1 MLPKQAQNFSLNDDP
16 RALHLHR
23 AGNALVDV
31 HVTADAT
38 WRDAGGQA
46 ADRSAGNRDG
56 KLVVGMPCHRA
67 ARRLPRRN
75 SGRVFGPTAFRMAQ
89 P

>member
-16 RALHLHR
+16 GALHLHR

-31 HVTADAT
+31 HVTANAT
-38 WRDAGGQA
+38 QRDAGGQA

-56 KLVVGMPCHRA
+56 KLVVGVPRHRA
-67 ARRLPRRN
+67 ARRLL
-75 SGRVFGPTAFRMAQ
+75 SAETLE
-89 P
+89 